1 MLSKVLAKPAVHD
14 LPGGLEQMLKP
25 VENQIN
31 VKGSDRSEKQR
42 DFTIISET
50 ELQDRQGN
58 YYTWQLFKINNP
70 EIDSQ
75 NGSCVKAR
83 RTLRKPFCL
92 VSKKCK
98 NRCFPHRVSARI
110 SVISQAPGSR
120 SIPRDKSTT
129 R

>member
-1 MLSKVLAKPAVHD
+1 MLSKVLAKPAVDD

-31 VKGSDRSEKQR
+31 VKVSNRSEKRR

-58 YYTWQLFKINNP
+58 YYTWQLFKINDP
-70 EIDSQ
+70 EMDSQ

-92 VSKKCK
+92 VSK
-98 NRCFPHRVSARI
+98 NRCFPQRVSAWI
-110 SVISQAPGSR
+110 SVLSQQAPRSR